1 MTMNRKE
8 LVTEI
13 ASRSQLTQK
22 DVDKVLTNFFDIVGD
37 TLTKGDKIQIAG
49 FGTFEVREKKARTG
63 KNPRTGEPME
73 IAASKAP
80 AFKAG
85 KLLKEKVN
93 S

>member
-1 MTMNRKE
+1 MNRKE
-8 LVTEI
+8 LVAEI

-22 DVDKVLTNFFDIVGD
+22 DVDKVLTSFCDIVGN
-37 TLTKGDKIQIAG
+37 TLAKQDKIQLVG
-49 FGTFEVREKKARTG
+49 FGSFEVRERSARIG
-63 KNPRTGEPME
+63 KNPRTGESVE
-73 IAASKAP
+73 IEAGKTP

>member
-85 KLLKEKVN
+85 KLLKDMVN

>member
-8 LVTEI
+8 LVAEI

>member
-1 MTMNRKE
+1 MNRKE